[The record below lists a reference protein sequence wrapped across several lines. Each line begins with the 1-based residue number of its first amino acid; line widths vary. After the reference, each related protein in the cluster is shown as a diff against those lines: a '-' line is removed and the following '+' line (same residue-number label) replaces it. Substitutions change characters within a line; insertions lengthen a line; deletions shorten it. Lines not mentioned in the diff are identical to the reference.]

1 MVLDLRAKHAEN
13 KRKPPFIFGQGVSSG
28 QRLGNSLM
36 ESYRLA
42 PWQSPDRFSDNEGY
56 KFAIQILLPVTSISF
71 FVKIRSPRGFL
82 PLRIPVSAN
91 FL

>member
-1 MVLDLRAKHAEN
+1 MVLDLRAKYAEN
-13 KRKPPFIFGQGVSSG
+13 KRKPSSIFGQGVSSG
-28 QRLGNSLM
+28 QRFGSNQL

-56 KFAIQILLPVTSISF
+56 KFAIQILLPVTSMSF

-82 PLRIPVSAN
+82 PPRIPVSAN
-91 FL
+91 FP